1 MFRRVKM
8 DYEKLRKN
16 RNLILS
22 SAKQNKI
29 RTVKVFG
36 SVARREANLG
46 SDLDLLV
53 EFEEDG
59 NLFDL
64 IRFKQSV
71 EALLQVKVDVV
82 TEKSIHR
89 LMKDKI
95 LSKAIEV

>member
-1 MFRRVKM
+1 M
-8 DYEKLRKN
+8 DYRKLREN
-16 RNLILS
+16 RDLILS
-22 SAKQNKI
+22 SARKNKI

-36 SVARREANLG
+36 SVARGEAESD

-71 EALLQVKVDVV
+71 EDLLQIKVDVV
-82 TEKSIHR
+82 TEKSVHR
-89 LMKDKI
+89 LLKDKI
-95 LSKAIEV
+95 LSEAISV